1 MKLIDLINVACDN
14 TFFRITI
21 KEYGIK
27 FESVYSAAYLLDN
40 AGEDLLEMRI
50 RSIDNREDSIAVTID
65 K

>member
-50 RSIDNREDSIAVTID
+50 CSIDNREDSLTVTID

>member
-1 MKLIDLINVACDN
+1 MKLIDLINVAYDN

-40 AGEDLLEMRI
+40 AGEDLLEMKI
-50 RSIDNREDSIAVTID
+50 LSIDNREDSIDVTID

>member
-40 AGEDLLEMRI
+40 AGEDLL
-50 RSIDNREDSIAVTID
+50 
-65 K
+65 

>member
-40 AGEDLLEMRI
+40 AEEDLLEMKI